1 MKDDIAKLL
10 LRLTLGA
17 LMLFHGVSKI
27 TGGIAWLPRML
38 EAQGM
43 PGWFAYGV
51 YIGEVLAPALVILG
65 WYSRVGAGVIA
76 VNMVFAVLL
85 AHRADLLKL
94 NQGGGWALELQAFFF
109 VTALALAIMGPGRYA
124 INRR

>member
-10 LRLTLGA
+10 LRLALGA
-17 LMLFHGVSKI
+17 LMLFHGVAKI
-27 TGGIAWLPRML
+27 TGGVAWLPRML

-51 YIGEVLAPALVILG
+51 YIGEVLAPVLVILG
-65 WYSRVGAGVIA
+65 WYSRVGAGIIA

-85 AHRADLLKL
+85 AHRADLLTL
-94 NQGGGWALELQAFFF
+94 NRGGGWALELQAFFF